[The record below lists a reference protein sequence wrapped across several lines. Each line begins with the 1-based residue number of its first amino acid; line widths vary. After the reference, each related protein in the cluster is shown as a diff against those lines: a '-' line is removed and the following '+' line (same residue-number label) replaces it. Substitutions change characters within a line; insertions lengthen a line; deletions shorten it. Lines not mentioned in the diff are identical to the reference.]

1 MRAVILPRHGGPEVL
16 ELVGDHPD
24 PVPGPDQVVV
34 RVRAASVNRLDLHVR
49 RGIPSLRLTLP
60 HILGADAAGEVLE
73 VGADVTEVAEGDRV
87 LVNPGVSCGSCEA
100 CSVGEDSLCAEFRV
114 LGEHLPG
121 TYAER
126 VAVPARNVARLPADF
141 AWEAAA
147 AAPLVFMTAWRLLV
161 SRARVRPGE
170 DVLILGA
177 GSGVST
183 AAIQIA
189 KLAGCTVFVTSS
201 SDEKL
206 RRAKAL
212 GADVLINYDTTPWS
226 QAVWELTGK
235 RGVDVVLDHVGQ
247 ATFKDSVRA
256 LRKGGRLVS
265 PGATT
270 GPTVELDMRYL
281 YWRQISV
288 IGSTLASQR
297 EFEEVIK
304 LVFMGRLKPVVD
316 RVLPLPQAKEAH
328 EILEAGRQ
336 FGKIVL
342 SVD

>member
-1 MRAVILPRHGGPEVL
+1 MKAVLLPRYGDPDVL
-16 ELVGDHPD
+16 TYVGDHPR
-24 PVPGPDQVVV
+24 PVIGPDQVLL
-34 RVRAASVNRLDLHVR
+34 RVRAASVNRLDLLIR
-49 RGIPSLRLTLP
+49 AGIPALKLSLP
-60 HILGADAAGEVLE
+60 HILGADAAGEIAE
-73 VGADVTEVAEGDRV
+73 VGSDVMDLEPGERV
-87 LVNPGVSCGSCEA
+87 VVNPGISCGRCEA
-100 CSVGEDSLCAEFRV
+100 CARGEDSLCVGFQV

-121 TYAER
+121 TYAEF

-141 AWEAAA
+141 EWVPAA

-161 SRARVRPGE
+161 TRARVRPGE

-183 AAIQIA
+183 AAVQIA

-206 RRAKAL
+206 RKAKEL
-212 GADVLINYDTTPWS
+212 GADVLVNSTAMPWS

-235 RGVDVVLDHVGQ
+235 RGVDVVLDHIGE

-256 LRKGGRLVS
+256 LRKGGRFVS
-265 PGATT
+265 PGATS
-270 GPTVELDMRYL
+270 GPLVELDIRYL
-281 YWRQISV
+281 YWRQVSLL
-288 IGSTLASQR
+288 GSTMASR
-297 EFEEVIK
+297 PEFEEVMK

-316 RVLPLPQAKEAH
+316 RSFPLDQASRAH
-328 EILEAGRQ
+328 ERLDRREQ

-342 SVD
+342 RVE